1 VAVIRLLREK
11 IASWYGRVFAEQVR
25 ILYGGSVT
33 PDSIAGFIKE
43 EQIDGVLLG
52 GASLK
57 LGSFIEVVLTAA
69 DVKRRI

>member
-1 VAVIRLLREK
+1 M
-11 IASWYGRVFAEQVR
+11 
-25 ILYGGSVT
+25 
-33 PDSIAGFIKE
+33 KE

-57 LGSFIEVVLTAA
+57 LDSFIEVVRTAA